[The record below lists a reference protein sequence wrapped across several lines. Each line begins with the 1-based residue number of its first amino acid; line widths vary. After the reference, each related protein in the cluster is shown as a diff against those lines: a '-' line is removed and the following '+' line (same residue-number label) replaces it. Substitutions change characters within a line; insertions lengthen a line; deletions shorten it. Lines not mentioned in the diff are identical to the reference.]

1 MALTPINIGIQ
12 TRMTAGIALVASLLV
27 LAVGWYWTSHEE
39 DELMAS
45 LRQRESR
52 MAGLI
57 ERSFAGPIWN
67 LDHVAIENLLDAVM
81 ADPEVQAIEL
91 QGLGLHG
98 GKTQRVRS
106 RPASGPDSEQLRRE
120 FGITYQPAVDAPGTQ
135 VATAVLVYTRELI
148 DEQISRTR
156 LFVVELLAVVMAG
169 IVIASSLLVH
179 FLVRR
184 PVARLGAL
192 AQRVAKGD
200 LGAQEPVERGDEIG
214 ELTKRFNA
222 MSLKLRS
229 AADQVQLSSDGLR
242 ASEARYRSLFENATE
257 GIFQADAQGRML
269 GMNRAFT
276 QMLGLGSGVQ
286 SPVGRRLRE
295 LTGIGR
301 REMLRVA
308 AVLNEQGKIQQ
319 AQLQLRGAGGRP
331 LWVELNAHWVEA
343 EGGDGGRGQRR
354 IEGMVSDI
362 SLRRQAEAE
371 LTRHRDHLED
381 LVAERTAELQEA
393 KARAE
398 AANFAKGRFLA
409 TMSHEFR
416 TPLNAILGFTQL
428 MQMDATIPAGQ
439 QAKLQLMRD
448 SGLHLLELINDVL
461 DMASIEAGKVSLKP
475 ALVDL
480 RALLDMACDSV
491 RLRAEQKELDF
502 SLAVDATLPA
512 RVVVD
517 GQRLRQVLLNLLA
530 NAVKFTDTG
539 SVQLAARVVAQDAT
553 QVRLSLEIIDTGIGM
568 TPAQQ
573 ARLFQAF
580 EQVSDASRH
589 LGGTGLGLSISQ
601 QLVRLMG
608 SQIVVQS
615 TAGQGSTFSFEL
627 RLPLA

>member
-1 MALTPINIGIQ
+1 MALAPIRLGIQ
-12 TRMTAGIALVASLLV
+12 ARLTAGIALVASLLV

-39 DELMAS
+39 AELMDG
-45 LRQRESR
+45 LRQREAR

-57 ERSFAGPIWN
+57 ERGFAGPIWN

-81 ADPEVQAIEL
+81 ADPEVHAIEL
-91 QGLGLHG
+91 VGLGLRG
-98 GKTQRVRS
+98 GQARRS
-106 RPASGPDSEQLRRE
+106 RDVPAIGPLRRE
-120 FGITYQPAVDAPGTQ
+120 FPISYQPAADSAGSQ
-135 VATAVLVYTRELI
+135 VASAVLVFTR
-148 DEQISRTR
+148 DRVDDQIHRTR
-156 LFVVELLAVVMAG
+156 VFVVQLLAVVVAG

-179 FLVRR
+179 WLVRR

-200 LGAQEPVERGDEIG
+200 LGAQETVERGDEIG
-214 ELTKRFNA
+214 ELTARFNA

-229 AADQVQLSSDGLR
+229 AADQVQLSSEGLR
-242 ASEARYRSLFENATE
+242 VSEARYRSLFENATE
-257 GIFQADAQGRML
+257 GIFQTDAHGRVL
-269 GMNRAFT
+269 SMNRAFT
-276 QMLGLGSGVQ
+276 QMLGLGSQ

-295 LTGIGR
+295 LTGIAR
-301 REMLRVA
+301 DEFHRVV
-308 AVLNEQGKIQQ
+308 AVMNEQGKIQQ
-319 AQLQLRGAGGRP
+319 AQLQLKAAGGRP

-343 EGGDGGRGQRR
+343 EGPGGQRR

-371 LTRHRDHLED
+371 LTRHRDHLEE
-381 LVAERTAELQEA
+381 LVAERTAELSEA
-393 KARAE
+393 KLRAE
-398 AANFAKGRFLA
+398 AANQAKGRFLA

-428 MQMDATIPAGQ
+428 MQMDPATAAHQ
-439 QAKLQLMRD
+439 QPKLQLMRD
-448 SGLHLLELINDVL
+448 SGQHLLELINDVL

-475 ALVDL
+475 SAVDL
-480 RALLDMACDSV
+480 RALLDMASDSV
-491 RLRAEQKELDF
+491 RLRAEQKGLVYGLDI
-502 SLAVDATLPA
+502 DAGLPPL
-512 RVVVD
+512 VMVD

-530 NAVKFTDTG
+530 NAVKFTDAG
-539 SVQLAARVVAQDAT
+539 SVQLSVRMTGQEPGH
-553 QVRLSLEIIDTGIGM
+553 VRLRLEVADTGIGM

-608 SQIVVQS
+608 SQIVVHS
-615 TAGQGSTFSFEL
+615 AAGQGSSFAFEL
-627 RLPLA
+627 RVAVA

>member
-1 MALTPINIGIQ
+1 MALAPISIGIQ
-12 TRMTAGIALVASLLV
+12 TRLTAGIALVASLLV
-27 LAVGWYWTSHEE
+27 LAVGWYWTTHEE
-39 DELMAS
+39 AELMAG
-45 LRQRESR
+45 LRQREAR

-57 ERSFAGPIWN
+57 ERGFAGPIWN

-81 ADPEVQAIEL
+81 ADPEVHAIEL
-91 QGLGLHG
+91 KGLGLRG
-98 GKTQRVRS
+98 GQARRGRDT
-106 RPASGPDSEQLRRE
+106 PAVGPLRRE
-120 FGITYQPAVDAPGTQ
+120 FAITYQPAADTAGTQ
-135 VATAVLVYTRELI
+135 VASAVLTVTRDLI

-156 LFVVELLAVVMAG
+156 LFVVELLAVVVIG
-169 IVIASSLLVH
+169 IVIASSLLVQW
-179 FLVRR
+179 LVRR
-184 PVARLGAL
+184 PVLKLGAL

-200 LGAQEPVERGDEIG
+200 LGAQETVERGDEIG
-214 ELTKRFNA
+214 ELTMRFNA

-229 AADQVQLSSDGLR
+229 AADQVQLSSEGLR

-257 GIFQADAQGRML
+257 GVFQADADGRVL
-269 GMNRAFT
+269 SMNRAFT
-276 QMLGLGSGVQ
+276 QMLGLGSQ

-295 LTGIGR
+295 LSGIDR
-301 REMLRVA
+301 HEMQRVA
-308 AVLNEQGKIQQ
+308 AVMNEQGKIQQ
-319 AQLQLRGAGGRP
+319 CQLQLRGAGGRP
-331 LWVELNAHWVEA
+331 LWVELNAHWVEG
-343 EGGDGGRGQRR
+343 ESGQRR

-371 LTRHRDHLED
+371 LTRHRDHLEE
-381 LVAERTAELQEA
+381 LVNERTAELSEA
-393 KARAE
+393 KLRAE
-398 AANFAKGRFLA
+398 SANQAKGRFLA

-428 MQMDATIPAGQ
+428 MQMDAAIPAGQ

-475 ALVDL
+475 ASVDL
-480 RALLDMACDSV
+480 RALVDMACDSV
-491 RLRAEQKELDF
+491 RLRAEQKGLAFWLDI
-502 SLAVDATLPA
+502 DARLPTQVIA
-512 RVVVD
+512 D
-517 GQRLRQVLLNLLA
+517 GQRLRQVLLNLLS
-530 NAVKFTDTG
+530 NAVKFTDSG
-539 SVQLAARVVAQDAT
+539 SVQLDARVVELDARHT
-553 QVRLSLEIIDTGIGM
+553 RLRFEVSDTGIGM

-608 SQIVVQS
+608 SQILVQS
-615 TAGQGSTFSFEL
+615 TAGQGSSFVFEL

>member
-1 MALTPINIGIQ
+1 MALAPMSMGLQ
-12 TRMTAGIALVASLLV
+12 TRLSAGIALVASVIV
-27 LAVGWYWTSHEE
+27 LAVGWYWTAREKA
-39 DELMAS
+39 ELLDGLQERETRMAS
-45 LRQRESR
+45 L
-52 MAGLI
+52 I
-57 ERSFAGPIWN
+57 ERGFAGPIWN

-81 ADPEVQAIEL
+81 ADPEVHAIEL
-91 QGLGLHG
+91 KGLGLRG
-98 GKTQRVRS
+98 GLARRERD
-106 RPASGPDSEQLRRE
+106 RPANGPLRRE
-120 FGITYQPAVDAPGTQ
+120 FSISYQPAADAPGTQ
-135 VATAVLVYTRELI
+135 VASAVLVFTRDLV
-148 DEQISRTR
+148 DEQINRTR
-156 LFVVELLAVVMAG
+156 LFVFELLAGVAAAVAVAG
-169 IVIASSLLVH
+169 YLLVH
-179 FLVRR
+179 YLVRR

-200 LGAQEPVERGDEIG
+200 LGAQEKVERVDEIG
-214 ELTKRFNA
+214 ELTVRFNA

-229 AADQVQLSSDGLR
+229 AADQVQLSSEGLR
-242 ASEARYRSLFENATE
+242 ASEARYRSLIENATE
-257 GIFQADAQGRML
+257 GIFQADSQGRVL
-269 GMNRAFT
+269 SMNRAFT
-276 QMLGLGSGVQ
+276 QMLGLGAQ

-295 LTGIGR
+295 VTGIDRG
-301 REMLRVA
+301 EMLRVS
-308 AVLNEQGKIQQ
+308 AVMKEQGKIQQ

-331 LWVELNAHWVEA
+331 LWVELNAHWVEG
-343 EGGDGGRGQRR
+343 EGGQRR

-381 LVAERTAELQEA
+381 LVAERTVELSEA

-428 MQMDATIPAGQ
+428 MQMDAAIPPGQ

-461 DMASIEAGKVSLKP
+461 DMAAIEAGKVSLKLGP
-475 ALVDL
+475 ADL
-480 RALLDMACDSV
+480 RALLDMASDSV
-491 RLRAEQKELDF
+491 RLRAEQKNLGFELEFDP
-502 SLAVDATLPA
+502 DLPHL
-512 RVVVD
+512 VTVD
-517 GQRLRQVLLNLLA
+517 GQRLRQVLLNLLS
-530 NAVKFTDTG
+530 NAVKFTDIG
-539 SVQLAARVVAQDAT
+539 A
-553 QVRLSLEIIDTGIGM
+553 VRLSARSLSEVDGHVRVRFEVADSGIGM

-608 SQIVVQS
+608 SQILVQS
-615 TAGQGSTFSFEL
+615 AAGQGSRFTFEL
-627 RLPLA
+627 SLPVV

>member
-1 MALTPINIGIQ
+1 MALTPLTFGIQ
-12 TRMTAGIALVASLLV
+12 TRLTAGIALVASLLV
-27 LAVGWYWTSHEE
+27 LAVGWAWTAHEE
-39 DELMAS
+39 EELVKA
-45 LRQRESR
+45 LRQREAR
-52 MAGLI
+52 MAGLV
-57 ERSFAGPIWN
+57 ERGFAGPIWN

-81 ADPEVQAIEL
+81 ADPEVHAIEL
-91 QGLGLHG
+91 KGLGLRNGLARRARDH
-98 GKTQRVRS
+98 
-106 RPASGPDSEQLRRE
+106 AANGPLKRE
-120 FGITYQPAVDAPGTQ
+120 FVINYQPAADAPGAQ
-135 VATAVLVYTRELI
+135 VATAVLTFTRDLV
-148 DEQISRTR
+148 DEQVRRTR
-156 LFVVELLAVVMAG
+156 VFVVELLAVVVVG

-179 FLVRR
+179 WLVRR

-200 LGAQEPVERGDEIG
+200 LGAQEAVERADEIG
-214 ELTKRFNA
+214 ELTTRFNA

-229 AADQVQLSSDGLR
+229 AADQVQLTAQGLR

-257 GIFQADAQGRML
+257 GIFQADAHGRVL
-269 GMNRAFT
+269 SMNRALT
-276 QMLGLGSGVQ
+276 QMLGLGTQ

-295 LTGIGR
+295 VAGLDR
-301 REMLRVA
+301 DEMLRVA
-308 AVLNEQGKIQQ
+308 AVMNEQGKIQQ
-319 AQLQLRGAGGRP
+319 AQLQLRAKGSRP
-331 LWVELNAHWVEA
+331 VWVELSAHWVEA
-343 EGGDGGRGQRR
+343 DGGRRR

-371 LTRHRDHLED
+371 LTRHRDHLEE

-393 KARAE
+393 KTRAE
-398 AANFAKGRFLA
+398 AANFSKGRFLA

-428 MQMDATIPAGQ
+428 MQMDMAMPPAQ
-439 QAKLQLMRD
+439 KTRLQLMRD

-461 DMASIEAGKVSLKP
+461 DMASIEAGKVSLKL
-475 ALVDL
+475 AAADV

-491 RLRAEQKELDF
+491 RLRAEQKGLVF
-502 SLAVDATLPA
+502 AVNIDAALPTRA
-512 RVVVD
+512 LVD

-530 NAVKFTDTG
+530 NAVKFTDSGTVTL
-539 SVQLAARVVAQDAT
+539 SARVIEPPQGG
-553 QVRLSLEIIDTGIGM
+553 QMRLRFEVTDSGIGM

-608 SQIVVQS
+608 SQILVQS
-615 TAGQGSTFSFEL
+615 MAGQGSSFSFEL
-627 RLPLA
+627 RVALA

>member
-1 MALTPINIGIQ
+1 MALGPISIGIQ
-12 TRMTAGIALVASLLV
+12 TRLTAGIALVASLLV
-27 LAVGWYWTSHEE
+27 LAVGWYWTTHEE
-39 DELMAS
+39 AELMEG
-45 LRQRESR
+45 LRQREAR

-57 ERSFAGPIWN
+57 SRGFAGPIWN

-81 ADPEVQAIEL
+81 ADPEVHAIEL
-91 QGLGLHG
+91 VGLGLRG
-98 GKTQRVRS
+98 GEAKRS
-106 RPASGPDSEQLRRE
+106 RTVPANGPMRRE
-120 FGITYQPAVDAPGTQ
+120 FAINYQPAADTTGSQ
-135 VATAVLVYTRELI
+135 VASAVLVFTRDLV
-148 DEQISRTR
+148 DEQIRRTR
-156 LFVVELLAVVMAG
+156 LFVVELLAVVVIG

-179 FLVRR
+179 WLVRR

-200 LGAQEPVERGDEIG
+200 LGAQEAVERDDEIG
-214 ELTKRFNA
+214 ELTVRFNA

-229 AADQVQLSSDGLR
+229 ASDQVQLSSEGLR

-257 GIFQADAQGRML
+257 GIFQADAHGRVL
-269 GMNRAFT
+269 SMNRAFT
-276 QMLGLGSGVQ
+276 QMLGLGSQ
-286 SPVGRRLRE
+286 DPVGRCLRE
-295 LTGIGR
+295 LIGIDR
-301 REMLRVA
+301 RELQRVA
-308 AVLNEQGKIQQ
+308 TVLGEQGKIQQ

-331 LWVELNAHWVEA
+331 LWVELNAHWVDA
-343 EGGDGGRGQRR
+343 EGPGGQRR

-371 LTRHRDHLED
+371 LTRHRDHLEE
-381 LVAERTAELQEA
+381 LVTERTAELSEA
-393 KARAE
+393 KLRAE
-398 AANFAKGRFLA
+398 AANQAKGRFLA

-428 MQMDATIPAGQ
+428 MQMDSSIAGAQ
-439 QAKLQLMRD
+439 QTKLQLMRD

-475 ALVDL
+475 TSVDL
-480 RALLDMACDSV
+480 RALLDMASDSV
-491 RLRAEQKELDF
+491 RLRAEQKG
-502 SLAVDATLPA
+502 LAYGLEVDSGLPHL
-512 RVVVD
+512 VMVD

-539 SVQLAARVVAQDAT
+539 SVQLSARVVEREDGH
-553 QVRLSLEIIDTGIGM
+553 VRLRLDVADTGIGM

-608 SQIVVQS
+608 SQILVHSV
-615 TAGQGSTFSFEL
+615 AGQGSSFAFEL
-627 RLPLA
+627 RVPLA

>member
-12 TRMTAGIALVASLLV
+12 TRVTAGIALVASLLV

-39 DELMAS
+39 EELMAA
-45 LRQRESR
+45 LRQREAR

-81 ADPEVQAIEL
+81 ADPEVHAIEL
-91 QGLGLHG
+91 KGLGLHG
-98 GKTQRVRS
+98 GEAHRVR
-106 RPASGPDSEQLRRE
+106 RTPAGGPGGAQLKRE

-135 VATAVLVYTRELI
+135 VASAVLVYTRDLI

-200 LGAQEPVERGDEIG
+200 LGAQETVERSDEIG

-229 AADQVQLSSDGLR
+229 AADQVQLSSEGLR

-276 QMLGLGSGVQ
+276 QMLGLGSSLQ

-319 AQLQLRGAGGRP
+319 AQLQLRAQGGQP

-343 EGGDGGRGQRR
+343 DGADGGRGQRR

-381 LVAERTAELQEA
+381 LVTERTAELQEA

-428 MQMDATIPAGQ
+428 MQMDATIPAAQ

-461 DMASIEAGKVSLKP
+461 DMASIEAGKVGLKP

-491 RLRAEQKELDF
+491 RLRAEQKELSF

-539 SVQLAARVVAQDAT
+539 SVQLAARVVEQDAT
-553 QVRLSLEIIDTGIGM
+553 HMLLRLEIIDTGIGM

-573 ARLFQAF
+573 VRLFQAF

>member
-1 MALTPINIGIQ
+1 VALKPMFIGIQ

-27 LAVGWYWTSHEE
+27 LAVGWYWTTHEE
-39 DELMAS
+39 AELMDA
-45 LRQRESR
+45 LHQREAR

-57 ERSFAGPIWN
+57 ERGFAAPIWN
-67 LDHVAIENLLDAVM
+67 LDHVAIENLFNAVM
-81 ADPEVQAIEL
+81 ADPEVHAIEL
-91 QGLGLHG
+91 KGLGLRG
-98 GKTQRVRS
+98 GMARRERDT
-106 RPASGPDSEQLRRE
+106 PASGELRRE
-120 FGITYQPAVDAPGTQ
+120 FSIDYQASADAPLTP
-135 VATAVLVYTRELI
+135 VASAVLVYTRGLV

-156 LFVVELLAVVMAG
+156 LFVVELLAVVVVG

-200 LGAQEPVERGDEIG
+200 LGAQETVARSDEIG
-214 ELTKRFNA
+214 ELTRRFNA

-229 AADQVQLSSDGLR
+229 AADQLQHSSDGLR

-257 GIFQADAQGRML
+257 GIFQADEEGRML
-269 GMNRAFT
+269 SMNRAFKR
-276 QMLGLGSGVQ
+276 MLGLGPQ
-286 SPVGRRLRE
+286 SAAGQRLRE
-295 LTGIGR
+295 LIGIDR
-301 REMLRVA
+301 DEMQRVA
-308 AVLNEQGKIQQ
+308 AILDEHGKVQQ
-319 AQLQLRGAGGRP
+319 VPLKLRGAGGKP

-343 EGGDGGRGQRR
+343 EGAEGDGPGKRR
-354 IEGMVSDI
+354 IEGMLSDI

-398 AANFAKGRFLA
+398 SANFAKGRFLA

-428 MQMDATIPAGQ
+428 MQMDAAIPAGQ

-475 ALVDL
+475 SSVDL
-480 RALLDMACDSV
+480 RALVDMACDSV
-491 RLRAEQKELDF
+491 RLRAEQK
-502 SLAVDATLPA
+502 SLGFAQVVDARLPV
-512 RVVVD
+512 RIVVD
-517 GQRLRQVLLNLLA
+517 GQRLRQVLLNLLS
-530 NAVKFTDTG
+530 NAVKFTDSG
-539 SVQLAARVVAQDAT
+539 SVQLAVQVASLDDAEV
-553 QVRLSLEIIDTGIGM
+553 QLRFDVIDSGIGM

-580 EQVSDASRH
+580 EQVSDASRQ

-608 SQIVVQS
+608 SQIVVHS

-627 RLPLA
+627 RAPLA